1 MSAAVKIEPLSS
13 DKTMSLPPLP
23 KGWEWQRFAD
33 HCDRVSVG
41 HVGPTSE
48 FFCPRSEGVILIR
61 SQDVRPG
68 RLMHETAAA
77 VTPAFHAKLKKSK
90 LQPGDILFVRVG
102 ANRGDCC
109 VVPTGIEELNC
120 ANIVFARPKVKNG
133 FFGFYFRS
141 PLGQSHLLAATTG
154 AAQGVI
160 NTGSVAEMP
169 VPVPPLPVQR
179 RIAGIL
185 SAYDELI
192 ENSQRRIRLLE
203 DMARALYREWF
214 VHFRFPRDPSEALAK
229 EGSDPLVALAK
240 EDGHDSVPR
249 LPSALGNIPHG
260 WEVSKLAD
268 FVTTKYGYTEST
280 NVEPVGPKYLRGM
293 DINKTS
299 YIDWSEVPYCPISPE
314 DNEAY
319 RLRVGD
325 VVVIRMADPGK
336 VGIVEQEV
344 DAVFASY
351 LIRVAPK
358 DSRLSPY
365 FLFYL
370 MESTEYYAF
379 ITGASTGTTRKSAS
393 AGVIAEYQFVLPPQ
407 KLVEEFERRVGEIR
421 SLLTTLLKKT
431 VNLRRTRDL
440 LLPRL
445 LPGQV
450 AVDGVAN

>member
-1 MSAAVKIEPLSS
+1 MNVSVNIEPLSS
-13 DKTMSLPPLP
+13 DRTMFLPSLP

-48 FFCPRSEGVILIR
+48 FFCPRSEGVTLIR

-77 VTPAFHAKLKKSK
+77 VTPEFHAKLKKSK
-90 LQPGDILFVRVG
+90 LQAGDILFVRVG

-109 VVPTGIEELNC
+109 VVPDGIGELNC

-141 PLGQSHLLAATTG
+141 PIGQSHLLAATTG

-214 VHFRFPRDPSEALAK
+214 VHFRFPGYE
-229 EGSDPLVALAK
+229 
-240 EDGHDSVPR
+240 SVPR
-249 LPSALGNIPHG
+249 LPSALGDIPQG
-260 WEVSKLAD
+260 WEVTTIDDVCDRVTDGSHSSPKSVESGMPMASSKDMHHWGLTLSTCRHISVEDYHDLVRNDCKPKKDDVLITKDGANYLKHIFVQREEQDMVLLSSVAMLRPNKRINPHLLAAILKD
-268 FVTTKYGYTEST
+268 
-280 NVEPVGPKYLRGM
+280 P
-293 DINKTS
+293 DNK
-299 YIDWSEVPYCPISPE
+299 D
-314 DNEAY
+314 
-319 RLRVGD
+319 RLKNYV
-325 VVVIRMADPGK
+325 
-336 VGIVEQEV
+336 
-344 DAVFASY
+344 
-351 LIRVAPK
+351 
-358 DSRLSPY
+358 
-365 FLFYL
+365 
-370 MESTEYYAF
+370 
-379 ITGASTGTTRKSAS
+379 TGAAIPR
-393 AGVIAEYQFVLPPQ
+393 VILKDFKRFQFVLPSATAQAAWAKHAEPITDMIWRLIDQ
-407 KLVEEFERRVGEIR
+407 IQ
-421 SLLTTLLKKT
+421 
-431 VNLRRTRDL
+431 NLRRTRDL

-445 LPGQV
+445 LSGQV
-450 AVDGVAN
+450 ELSTVEVSA